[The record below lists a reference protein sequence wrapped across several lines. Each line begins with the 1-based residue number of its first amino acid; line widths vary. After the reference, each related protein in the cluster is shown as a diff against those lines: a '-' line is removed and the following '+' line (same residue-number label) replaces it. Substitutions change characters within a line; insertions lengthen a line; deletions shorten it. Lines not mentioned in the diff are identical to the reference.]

1 MSMESVL
8 SPFYKIFEYFY
19 ESIIEKIEGAGDF
32 ALHVSAIFYWTFKRP
47 FRIQLFID
55 QLYFIGNK
63 SLFIVAL
70 TSIFSGMV
78 ITYQTYIGMKVMGA
92 YTLVGPIV
100 VLTIAKEL
108 APVFSAIIVAGRCGA
123 AMAAQI
129 GTMKVTEQI
138 DALEVM
144 GISSRQY
151 LGVPRVWATMIALP
165 LLNLVF
171 LFVANIGSWLVG
183 VKVLGIE
190 EAKYYSKLHAFVVPN
205 VLWEG
210 IIKAAVFGF
219 LVGIIGT
226 YHGFK
231 VQGGA
236 EGVGK
241 GTNAAVV
248 WGMIIILIID
258 YFLTN
263 LLVPILY
270 DIV

>member
-1 MSMESVL
+1 MLAIKNVFNKFFEIVGENVL
-8 SPFYKIFEYFY
+8 SKLEGIGSFATHFF
-19 ESIIEKIEGAGDF
+19 SIM
-32 ALHVSAIFYWTFKRP
+32 YWTFKSP
-47 FRIQLFID
+47 YRIKLFID

-70 TSIFSGMV
+70 TSLFSGMV

-108 APVFSAIIVAGRCGA
+108 APVFSAIIVTGRCGA
-123 AMAAQI
+123 AMAAEI

-151 LGVPRVWATMIALP
+151 LGVPRVWATMVALP

-171 LFVANIGSWLVG
+171 LFVANVGSWFVG
-183 VKVLGIE
+183 VELLGIE
-190 EAKYYSKLHAFVVPN
+190 EAKYYAKLKEFVDFN
-205 VLWEG
+205 VLLEG
-210 IIKAAVFGF
+210 LIKAGVFGYI
-219 LVGIIGT
+219 VGLIGT

-248 WGMIIILIID
+248 WGMIVILILD
-258 YFLTN
+258 YFLTS
-263 LLVPILY
+263 LLVRLLY
-270 DIV
+270 DYGV